1 MFTNAAIEK
10 LIQAMDPYTSPF
22 DDLWAYTDDKLAI
35 TLTYFD
41 SQTTVDL
48 DLDDDGYLK
57 LTRFDNPLD
66 IIELKQLT
74 TFIEKLQNELT
85 LKFSIVREKQNAHN
99 R

>member
-10 LIQAMDPYTSPF
+10 LIQAMDPYMSPF

-35 TLTYFD
+35 TLTYFN

-48 DLDDDGYLK
+48 DLDDGYLK
-57 LTRFDNPLD
+57 LTRFDKPLD